1 MYSDG
6 VSTVV
11 DRLVN
16 IDITIADF
24 QVETTIW
31 IGAYPGFVLNGCAL
45 TAEIRKGDQITGFAF
60 LTLGINIGFH

>member
-1 MYSDG
+1 MSAI
-6 VSTVV
+6 VN
-11 DRLVN
+11 RFVN
-16 IDITIADF
+16 IDITVTDLK
-24 QVETTIW
+24 VETTIR